1 MSGSKNE
8 SEDTSCRIS
17 SLCGYLW
24 KMKRSH
30 HRMIL
35 VPQWNKRWFSIEGRL
50 LKWYAAASSDHSSG
64 MVDLRFITNVA
75 AFEAQG
81 VYSFILSYPDR
92 NILLRAANSSDMD
105 KWIRAL
111 QFQADVARGGCG
123 MTIVTASNTSG
134 SNPQGKGRALKEKYR
149 PPTLEA
155 NLEATMVR
163 LQILESSVMKTRGRG
178 IDSGKS
184 AESEDSNLVDEK
196 KNVENHKE
204 KIKKRPPKENA
215 TRNVDDKGYSPT
227 NMGTR
232 GQGYG
237 HGYGQFNNSAECA
250 DQTGNRISGDKS
262 KGSRSYYRNIGDE
275 DGEEDE
281 ERGLDKAE
289 AKSLYSG
296 NSERKCADSS
306 DMRSETDS
314 KESSARRPTRHNS
327 DELRA
332 DDIRERRRDDS
343 NGREISRGR
352 ESKTLL
358 DPEDLEEIMP
368 APRSRSHHRSKAASD
383 KKKDR
388 GERQEESNLVS
399 SSSSSSRSAG
409 SRSAGRG
416 GRGLPPPVKQ
426 GNWGYGE
433 EDNYKD
439 ISDFEGGV
447 SRRQYYALSA
457 AAGRV
462 AGDRERGGEKG
473 CRGSDLGGGSSRGSR
488 MNSVEDAMCD
498 YDDLPEVD
506 LQVRK
511 PNQRAVRETNRQ
523 LERDRTV
530 RRDSIPRSPLYAA
543 DDRDRERERE
553 RERER
558 SSDRICGSQEET
570 ECGPSG
576 NGWM

>member
-1 MSGSKNE
+1 MLSWMSGSKNE
-8 SEDTSCRIS
+8 SEDTSCRVS

-163 LQILESSVMKTRGRG
+163 LQILESSVMKNQGRMTY
-178 IDSGKS
+178 SGKTG
-184 AESEDSNLVDEK
+184 EFDDSNHLDDNKDIEK
-196 KNVENHKE
+196 HRE

-215 TRNVDDKGYSPT
+215 SRSLENGYSSS
-227 NMGTR
+227 NMGAR
-232 GQGYG
+232 GQG
-237 HGYGQFNNSAECA
+237 HGQFDNSAECA
-250 DQTGNRISGDKS
+250 DQTDNRISGGKS
-262 KGSRSYYRNIGDE
+262 KGSSSFHRNIGDE
-275 DGEEDE
+275 DDDEDQ
-281 ERGLDKAE
+281 ERGLDKAG
-289 AKSLYSG
+289 AKSLYSS

-306 DMRSETDS
+306 DMRSESGS
-314 KESSARRPTRHNS
+314 KESSAYRIARCNS

-332 DDIRERRRDDS
+332 DDIRESRRD
-343 NGREISRGR
+343 NGNYREGENSRGR
-352 ESKTLL
+352 ESKTNA
-358 DPEDLEEIMP
+358 DPEDLEEVMP
-368 APRSRSHHRSKAASD
+368 APRSRPHRSKTASD

-388 GERQEESNLVS
+388 GDRLEESNLVS

-416 GRGLPPPVKQ
+416 GGGGGLNGGLPPPVKQ

-433 EDNYKD
+433 EDSYKD
-439 ISDFEGGV
+439 NSDFEGGV
-447 SRRQYYALSA
+447 SRRQYYALSV
-457 AAGRV
+457 AAGRA
-462 AGDRERGGEKG
+462 AGDRERGGGEKG
-473 CRGSDLGGGSSRGSR
+473 GSNLVSR
-488 MNSVEDAMCD
+488 MNSMEDAISD
-498 YDDLPEVD
+498 FDDLPEVD
-506 LQVRK
+506 LKVRK
-511 PNQRAVRETNRQ
+511 PNQRVLRETNRQ

-530 RRDSIPRSPLYAA
+530 RRDSIPRSLLYAA
-543 DDRDRERERE
+543 DDRD
-553 RERER
+553 RER
-558 SSDRICGSQEET
+558 SSDRICGSQGEVD
-570 ECGPSG
+570 CGSSV
-576 NGWM
+576 NGWV

>member
-8 SEDTSCRIS
+8 SEDTSCRVS

-35 VPQWNKRWFSIEGRL
+35 VPQWNRRWFSIEGRL

-163 LQILESSVMKTRGRG
+163 LQILESSVIKNQGRMT
-178 IDSGKS
+178 DSGKTG
-184 AESEDSNLVDEK
+184 ESEDSTHVDDNKDNEK
-196 KNVENHKE
+196 HRE

-215 TRNVDDKGYSPT
+215 TRSLEKGYSSS

-232 GQGYG
+232 GQG
-237 HGYGQFNNSAECA
+237 QFDNSAECA
-250 DQTGNRISGDKS
+250 DQTDNRISGGKS
-262 KGSRSYYRNIGDE
+262 KGSSSLHRNIGDE
-275 DGEEDE
+275 DEDE
-281 ERGLDKAE
+281 ERVVDKAG
-289 AKSLYSG
+289 AKSLYSS

-306 DMRSETDS
+306 DMRIESGS
-314 KESSARRPTRHNS
+314 KESSAYRIARYNS

-332 DDIRERRRDDS
+332 DDIRERRRDDGNS
-343 NGREISRGR
+343 RERENSRGR
-352 ESKTLL
+352 ESKTNA

-368 APRSRSHHRSKAASD
+368 APRSRSHRPKAASD

-388 GERQEESNLVS
+388 GDRLEESNLVS

-416 GRGLPPPVKQ
+416 GGGGGGGGLPPPVKQ

-433 EDNYKD
+433 EDSYKD
-439 ISDFEGGV
+439 NSDFEGGV
-447 SRRQYYALSA
+447 SRRQYYALSV
-457 AAGRV
+457 AAGRA
-462 AGDRERGGEKG
+462 AGDRERGGGE
-473 CRGSDLGGGSSRGSR
+473 RGGSSRVSR
-488 MNSVEDAMCD
+488 MNSMEDAISD
-498 YDDLPEVD
+498 FDDLPEVD
-506 LQVRK
+506 LKVRK
-511 PNQRAVRETNRQ
+511 PNQRVARETNRQ
-523 LERDRTV
+523 LERERAV
-530 RRDSIPRSPLYAA
+530 RRDSIPRSLLYAA
-543 DDRDRERERE
+543 DDREREKE
-553 RERER
+553 
-558 SSDRICGSQEET
+558 SCSDRICGSPGEVD
-570 ECGPSG
+570 CGSSV
-576 NGWM
+576 NGWV